1 MNSLAHLA
9 LFASIHQQAQAEAVC
24 LNGES
29 VTYRA
34 LDNAAKNIAAWL
46 STRSQQPEHCIG
58 LFMGK
63 TPAAI
68 ASIYGVLR
76 AGAVYVPLDVKN
88 PAQRIR
94 YIIEQCQI
102 DTFFTTPDQVSQL
115 RECLMDYPVSVTIAV
130 LTHEDWL
137 APSDKFHYVV
147 IKPQA
152 EPSEPFVEREIAPEQ
167 LATILYTSGSTG
179 LPKGVMITHSAID
192 IFVRWVVGYFE
203 LQPHDRCISHAPL
216 HFDLSLLDIF
226 ATHSAGA
233 ALVLVPDNM
242 SGNPKFLAQY
252 IAEQRI
258 TIWQSVPS
266 VLVLLQKYG
275 DPGKQQYPAL
285 RHVLFAGERISTSIL
300 EQLVIHFSAAS
311 FHNIYGATETN
322 DTFIYSIAP
331 GTTTIPTP
339 LPIGHPLPYV
349 DFLILDRDGQPVV
362 PGEQGELLVKAPTMM
377 RGYRNTVPASA
388 NLIEAG
394 EHMGFYRTR
403 DLVQQQPDGSLLFCG
418 RQDDI
423 VKTNGYRVN
432 LLEIENVLQGH
443 PAIRDVAV
451 IPLPDD
457 EIGNRIMA
465 VISILPFTELS
476 AVELKM
482 FCAQRLPKYAIPH
495 NVHIGTEPL
504 PKTSS
509 GKTNKQT
516 LIKTRGQHV
525 EIA

>member
-1 MNSLAHLA
+1 MNSLAHL
-9 LFASIHQQAQAEAVC
+9 SIFDAHHDQAHAEAVC
-24 LNGES
+24 INGDS
-29 VTYRA
+29 LTYQA

-46 STRSQQPEHCIG
+46 CTKPQKEECCIG

-63 TPAAI
+63 NLAAI
-68 ASIYGVLR
+68 SGIYGVLR
-76 AGAVYVPLDVKN
+76 AGAVYVPLDIKN

-130 LTHEDWL
+130 LTHENWL

-179 LPKGVMITHSAID
+179 LPKGVMITHGAID
-192 IFVRWVVGYFE
+192 IFVRWVVSYFS
-203 LQPHDRCISHAPL
+203 LQANDRCISHAPL

-242 SGNPKFLAQY
+242 IGNPKFLAQY

-275 DPGKQQYPAL
+275 DVGKQQYPAL
-285 RHVLFAGERISTSIL
+285 RHVLFAGERISARIL
-300 EQLVIHFSAAS
+300 EQLATHFSAAA

-322 DTFIYSIAP
+322 DTFIFSMAP
-331 GTTTIPTP
+331 GTTTLPDP
-339 LPIGHPLPYV
+339 LPIGQPLPYV
-349 DFLILDRDGQPVV
+349 DFLILDNDGQPVAQ
-362 PGEQGELLVKAPTMM
+362 GLQGELLVKAPTMM

-394 EHMGFYRTR
+394 EHIGFYRTR

-457 EIGNRIMA
+457 EIGNRITA